1 MSNTE
6 YAISLPFTL
15 GFTGSIDT
23 TTDQRK
29 IWADR
34 VLSVV
39 GTALGERPQ
48 RYYFGSKVHFESFEN
63 VEQAQ
68 DGIERAIS
76 EAFAKYLPLLTFR
89 EITSTY
95 SQDTGVLDVTVL
107 YSLPDESLSEVKIG
121 TVQINGSEPPKE
133 L

>member
-48 RYYFGSKVHFESFEN
+48 RYYFGSKVHFEAFEN
-63 VEQAQ
+63 VEQAK

-76 EAFAKYLPLLTFR
+76 DAFAKYLPLLTFR

-95 SQDTGVLDVTVL
+95 SQDTGRLNVTVL

-133 L
+133 F